1 MGGDGSQDEYYA
13 TDFQTLNQ
21 YMFSNKDNINILTSL
36 LIEYGVSDAVVCPG
50 SRNAPIVHNLSQCQ
64 SIRCH
69 PITDERSAGFFALGI
84 AQATQRPT
92 VVCVTSGTALLNL
105 APAVAEAYYQHVPLV
120 VVSADRPS
128 QWINQ
133 LDGQT
138 LPQPDALGRFVR
150 KAVSL
155 PEPHIMCK
163 LDDGLNTSDSDK
175 RWEEEC
181 WMCRRLANEALHSA
195 TCRQSAPVHINVPIT
210 EPLFTFDV
218 AVLPVAKRFRL
229 MEKVSFL
236 NQQRQLFERF
246 FGANR
251 PMIVIGQLAYGII
264 SPETIRSLSQHYV
277 VMAEP
282 LSNLYYQTIHFDEA
296 VRVVDGLEQDQ
307 SAKYAPDYIIY
318 IGDTLV
324 SKPTR
329 RWLRSTKAASCFIT
343 PDALDLHDP
352 IMTLEDIVECPLE
365 DVDLLLSSFCDI
377 YDNPEDFE
385 NDEDIMAHEDCR
397 HAFYLL
403 WQQLLD
409 NCAERAEAYEPA
421 FSQMATVKYFEEQLA
436 DLDTDICVHYANS
449 SAVRLA
455 CIYAQHYVWCNRG
468 VNGIEGSL
476 STAAGFSLATD
487 AMTVCIIGDLSF
499 FYDQNAL
506 WNSCIGGNLRIVLLN
521 NNGGGI
527 FRQLK
532 GLDKSP
538 VANSFVSAHHE
549 TTAQGICTQNDIG
562 YISAKDMNEMQIGIV
577 TLLTRETDRP
587 MVLEVF
593 TDAEEDMKAMANFF
607 ASLT

>member
-1 MGGDGSQDEYYA
+1 
-13 TDFQTLNQ
+13 
-21 YMFSNKDNINILTSL
+21 MFSNKENINILTSL
-36 LIEYGVSDAVVCPG
+36 LLEYGVSDAVVCPG

-69 PITDERSAGFFALGI
+69 PVTDERSAGFYALGI

-120 VVSADRPS
+120 VVSADRPV
-128 QWINQ
+128 QWIDQ

-155 PEPHIMCK
+155 PEPHVASVGSG
-163 LDDGLNTSDSDK
+163 DGLEAAGKGALSDGDK
-175 RWEEEC
+175 RLEEER
-181 WMCRRLANEALHSA
+181 WMCRRLVNEALHAA
-195 TCRQSAPVHINVPIT
+195 TCRQPAPVHINVPIT
-210 EPLFTFDV
+210 EPLFAFDV
-218 AVLPVAKRFRL
+218 AELPVAKRFRQ

-246 FGANR
+246 FSADR
-251 PMIVIGQLAYGII
+251 PMIVIGQMAYGII

-282 LSNLYYQTIHFDEA
+282 LSNLHYQTIHFDEA
-296 VRVVDGLEQDQ
+296 VRVVESLDQ
-307 SAKYAPDYIIY
+307 NESLQYVPDYIIY

-329 RWLRSTKAASCFIT
+329 RWLRSTKATSCVIT
-343 PDALDLHDP
+343 PDALDIHDP
-352 IMTLEDIVECPLE
+352 ITTLEDIVECPLE

-385 NDEDIMAHEDCR
+385 DDEDVMAHEDSR
-397 HAFYLL
+397 HGFHAC

-409 NCAERAEAYEPA
+409 RCAERAEAYEPG

-487 AMTVCIIGDLSF
+487 ALTVCVIGDLSF

-521 NNGGGI
+521 NSGGGI

-538 VANSFVSAHHE
+538 VATSFVAAQHE

-562 YISAKDMNEMQIGIV
+562 YISAKDMGEMQIGIV
-577 TLLTRETDRP
+577 TLLTRETNRP
-587 MVLEVF
+587 MLLEVF
-593 TDAEEDMKAMANFF
+593 TDVDEDMKAYSMYFSQLNK
-607 ASLT
+607 